1 MSHVLAPRAEQIL
14 FLELELEFDINISL
28 MGAVHGARSA
38 PEIPRELPLSNAKA
52 VQMKYG
58 ARSAPEICRVL
69 SLSNAKAIQIK
80 YGAPSTPG
88 QLSGVEVM
96 FPAPALASMLR
107 I

>member
-1 MSHVLAPRAEQIL
+1 MSNFLAPRVEQIL
-14 FLELELEFDINISL
+14 FLELELELYINISL
-28 MGAVHGARSA
+28 IGAVHGARSA
-38 PEIPRELPLSNAKA
+38 PGIFRVLFLQNTKEI
-52 VQMKYG
+52 QIKYG
-58 ARSAPEICRVL
+58 ARSAPEIFRVL